1 MKSKSLMIQGTSSS
15 VGKSIITAALCR
27 IFTQDGFDVNPF
39 KSQNM
44 SLNSY
49 ITYEE
54 HEMGRAQVIQ
64 AEACKKAPSSKM
76 NPILLKPTTDRKSQ
90 VILNGKVY
98 KNMDAVE
105 YFQFKPQLREM
116 VADTYNELSDA
127 SDIVVIE
134 GAGSPAE
141 INLKKEDI
149 VNMGMAKIAKAPVIL
164 VGDIDKGGVFAALAG
179 TMLLL
184 DEDERNLVKGVIINK
199 FRGSL
204 EILEPGLRQ
213 LEEIIKVPVLGVVPY
228 FELNIEDED
237 SVSDWFKQDEKSERD
252 IDIAI
257 IRLKHISNF
266 TDFNS
271 LKLFQDAGIRF
282 VKNKSDLGKPDIIII
297 PGTKNTIEDMLALEE
312 AGLAEGIKDSYQ
324 EGAFVFGICGGYQML
339 GKTIE
344 DPFNVESS
352 QGTVEGLG
360 LINSNT
366 IFLQD
371 KTTTLSSGYVE
382 YFDCQISGYEIHM
395 GQTKVEKD
403 KPLLKI
409 RTRSNIEVDEIDGVI
424 SEDGRIF
431 GTYIHGIFDNT
442 IFTRRFLNKVRV
454 HKGLEIIDDVDF
466 DYLKHKD
473 QQYNELADL
482 VREHLDMEQIYKI
495 VENGI

>member
-49 ITYEE
+49 ITYEG

-64 AEACKKAPSSKM
+64 AEACLKAPSSKM

-98 KNMDAVE
+98 KNMDAIE
-105 YFQFKPQLREM
+105 YFQFKPQLKEM
-116 VADTYNELSDA
+116 VADTYKKLSDV

-141 INLKKEDI
+141 INLKREDI

-179 TMLLL
+179 TMMLL
-184 DEDERNLVKGVIINK
+184 DEDERELVKGVIINK

-257 IRLKHISNF
+257 IKLKHISNF

-297 PGTKNTIEDMLALEE
+297 PGTKNTIEDMLALKE
-312 AGLAEGIKDSYQ
+312 AGLAEAIISSYQ

-339 GKTIE
+339 GKAIE
-344 DPFNVESS
+344 DPLNVESS

-360 LINSNT
+360 FINAT
-366 IFLQD
+366 TCFLQD
-371 KTTTLSSGYVE
+371 KTTTLSKGYCE
-382 YFDCQISGYEIHM
+382 YFDCDIAGYEIHM
-395 GQTKVEKD
+395 GQTEVFENKS
-403 KPLLKI
+403 LLKVK
-409 RTRSNIEVDEIDGVI
+409 TRSNVEVDEIEGVI

-431 GTYIHGIFDNT
+431 GTYMHGIFDNT
-442 IFTRRFLNKVRV
+442 TFTRKFLNKVRV
-454 HKGLEIIDDVDF
+454 HKGLSAIEDAGF

-473 QQYNELADL
+473 QQYNELADI
-482 VREHLDMEQIYKI
+482 VRKHLDMEQIYKI
-495 VENGI
+495 VENGL